1 MSNLDFNKKDSA
13 RAESIRRQYM
23 ERGVRKMDQLQQ
35 LHDKVKAPGIAVAAV
50 LGAFGALIMGAGMAN
65 VMVWQNMP
73 VGLGLGIPGLVMAL
87 LAYPIYKGI
96 TGRRKKKYAGQIIA
110 LSNEIINSKDEN
122 A

>member
-1 MSNLDFNKKDSA
+1 MSNLDFNKRDSV

-23 ERGVRKMDQLQQ
+23 ARGVRKMDQLQQ

-110 LSNEIINSKDEN
+110 LSNEIINSKEEN